1 MSLAVL
7 ELNDQAL
14 LIKNQDGEVFSEP
27 GFALQTGD
35 GIITG
40 IEARKQAWLQPQN
53 VYRQYWRNLNQTELP
68 GDLPYARHHAD
79 IAFAQ
84 LKILLNSAGSP
95 EQLVISVAACF
106 DDEQLSLLLGLLSA
120 IPVKVIGVVDSSLA
134 DCMYMAGHVHSPKG
148 QEQEQEQEKT
158 TLHIDLH
165 LYQSVVSQ
173 ITFRED
179 SVQITAQRVLPELGA
194 MDIYSLLA
202 KHIRDKLVKNFRFD
216 PMDAPQGEQAIY
228 DLLPDWA
235 IRFESQSE
243 YGMVIPSPRGDLPV
257 MLYKS
262 EVLEL
267 LSSRLN
273 KLTSMLR
280 QFSDNDV
287 SFSKNARMISILTDE
302 FHASRQL
309 KVHQG
314 VDSCFKFAD
323 DLLADALLTESDDL
337 HRITSVEQL
346 EDKSAKPQLVLTPPG
361 TATHLLYQGQAWPLQ
376 QPLSIT
382 IEGDRVQV
390 LERHDTNATAVLIIE
405 GEEVVALHKN
415 PKARVELP
423 HIALCGMELHINAY
437 KFELIEVCNG

>member
-1 MSLAVL
+1 MRLAVL

-14 LIKNQDGEVFSEP
+14 LIKNQDGEIFSEP
-27 GFALQTGD
+27 GFALHTGE

-53 VYRQYWRNLNQTELP
+53 VYRQYWRNLNQTELS
-68 GDLPYARHHAD
+68 GDLPWARHHAD

-84 LKILLNSAGSP
+84 LKTLLNSAGSP

-106 DDEQLSLLLGLLSA
+106 DDEQLSLLLGLLRA

-134 DCMYMAGHVHSPKG
+134 DCMYIAGQVHGPKEE
-148 QEQEQEQEKT
+148 EQT

-165 LYQSVVSQ
+165 LFQSVASQ
-173 ITFRED
+173 ITFSED

-228 DLLPDWA
+228 DLLPDWV
-235 IRFESQSE
+235 IRFESQAE

-262 EVLEL
+262 EALEL

-273 KLTSMLR
+273 KLSSMLR

-302 FHASRQL
+302 FHASRHL
-309 KVHQG
+309 KAHQG
-314 VDSCFKFAD
+314 VDSCFRFAD
-323 DLLADALLTESDDL
+323 GLLASSDNL
-337 HRITSVEQL
+337 HRITSIETLPAKAEQQPL
-346 EDKSAKPQLVLTPPG
+346 AIRPPG
-361 TATHLLYQGQAWPLQ
+361 TATHLLYEGQAWPLAEA
-376 QPLSIT
+376 LSIT
-382 IEGDRVQV
+382 IADGRVQL
-390 LERHDTNATAVLIIE
+390 LEKHDDNATAVLAID
-405 GEEVVALHKN
+405 GENVVALHRS
-415 PKARVELP
+415 PKATVELP
-423 HIALCGMELHINAY
+423 HIALCGMELFINAY
-437 KFELIEVCNG
+437 RFELIEVCSG

>member
-1 MSLAVL
+1 MRLAVL

-27 GFALQTGD
+27 GFALHTGE
-35 GIITG
+35 GIVTG

-53 VYRQYWRNLNQTELP
+53 VYRQYWRNLNQTELS
-68 GDLPYARHHAD
+68 GDLPWARHHAD

-84 LKILLNSAGSP
+84 LKTLFNSAGSP
-95 EQLVISVAACF
+95 ERLVISVAACF
-106 DDEQLSLLLGLLSA
+106 DDDQLSLLLGLLGA
-120 IPVKVIGVVDSSLA
+120 IPVEVIGVVDSSLA
-134 DCMYMAGHVHSPKG
+134 DCMYMADHVHGPK
-148 QEQEQEQEKT
+148 EEEKT

-165 LYQSVVSQ
+165 LFQSVASQ
-173 ITFRED
+173 ITYRED
-179 SVQITAQRVLPELGA
+179 GVQVTAQRVLPELGA

-216 PMDAPQGEQAIY
+216 PMDAPQGEQAIH
-228 DLLPDWA
+228 DLLPDWV
-235 IRFESQSE
+235 IRFESQAE

-273 KLTSMLR
+273 KLSSMLR

-287 SFSKNARMISILTDE
+287 TFSKNARMISVLTDE
-302 FHASRQL
+302 FHASRHL
-309 KVHQG
+309 KAYQG
-314 VDSCFKFAD
+314 VDSCFKLAD
-323 DLLADALLTESDDL
+323 DLLADALQSDSDNL
-337 HRITSVEQL
+337 HRITSIQHL
-346 EDKSAKPQLVLTPPG
+346 EDKSAKPQLELRPAG

-382 IEGDRVQV
+382 IESDRVQV
-390 LERHDTNATAVLIIE
+390 LERHDDAATAVLVVE
-405 GEEVVALHKN
+405 GEQVKTLHKS
-415 PKARVELP
+415 PKATVELP
-423 HIALCGMELHINAY
+423 HIALCGMELFINAY
-437 KFELIEVCNG
+437 RFELIEVCNG

>member
-1 MSLAVL
+1 MGLAVL

-14 LIKNQDGEVFSEP
+14 LIKNQQGEVFSEP
-27 GFALQTGD
+27 GFALHTGD
-35 GIITG
+35 GIVTG

-53 VYRQYWRNLNQTELP
+53 VYRQYWRNLNQTELA
-68 GDLPYARHHAD
+68 GDFPWARHHAD

-84 LKILLNSAGSP
+84 LKTLLSSAGSP
-95 EQLVISVAACF
+95 EQLIISVAACF

-134 DCMYMAGHVHSPKG
+134 DCMYMAGHVHGPK
-148 QEQEQEQEKT
+148 EQEKT

-165 LYQSVVSQ
+165 LFQSVASQ
-173 ITFRED
+173 ITFSED
-179 SVQITAQRVLPELGA
+179 RVQITAQRVLPELGA

-228 DLLPDWA
+228 DLLPDWV
-235 IRFESQSE
+235 IRFESQAE

-273 KLTSMLR
+273 KLSSMLR

-309 KVHQG
+309 KAYQG

-323 DLLADALLTESDDL
+323 GLLAEGDNL
-337 HRITSVEQL
+337 HRITSIQ
-346 EDKSAKPQLVLTPPG
+346 QLVDKTVKPPLELKPPG
-361 TATHLLYQGQAWPLQ
+361 TATHLLYAGQAWPITE
-376 QPLSIT
+376 PLSIT

-390 LERHDTNATAVLIIE
+390 LEHHDNSATAVLIIE
-405 GEEVVALHKN
+405 GEKVKTLHKS
-415 PKARVELP
+415 PKAQVELP
-423 HIALCGMELHINAY
+423 HVALCGMELFINAY

>member
-27 GFALQTGD
+27 GFALHTGE

-53 VYRQYWRNLNQTELP
+53 VYRQYWRNLNQTELS
-68 GDLPYARHHAD
+68 GDFPWARHHAD

-84 LKILLNSAGSP
+84 LKTLLNSAGSP

-120 IPVKVIGVVDSSLA
+120 IPVKIIGVVDSSLA
-134 DCMYMAGHVHSPKG
+134 DCMYIAGQVHGPK
-148 QEQEQEQEKT
+148 EEEKT

-165 LYQSVVSQ
+165 LFQSIASQ
-173 ITFRED
+173 ITFSED

-228 DLLPDWA
+228 DLLPDWV

-280 QFSDNDV
+280 QFADNDV

-302 FHASRQL
+302 FHASRHL
-309 KVHQG
+309 KAHQG
-314 VDSCFKFAD
+314 VDSCFKFAK
-323 DLLADALLTESDDL
+323 DLLADDSVAESDNL
-337 HRITSVEQL
+337 HRITSIQQL
-346 EDKSAKPQLVLTPPG
+346 EDKFAKPQLEIRPPG

-382 IEGDRVQV
+382 IEGDRVQL
-390 LERHDTNATAVLIIE
+390 LERHDDSATAVLIIE
-405 GEEVVALHKN
+405 GEKVVALHKT
-415 PKARVELP
+415 PKATVELP
-423 HIALCGMELHINAY
+423 HIALCGMELFINAY

>member
-1 MSLAVL
+1 MRLAVL

-27 GFALQTGD
+27 GFALHTGK
-35 GIITG
+35 GIVTG

-68 GDLPYARHHAD
+68 ADLPWARHHAD

-84 LKILLNSAGSP
+84 LKTLLTSAGAP
-95 EQLVISVAACF
+95 EQLIISVAACF

-134 DCMYMAGHVHSPKG
+134 DCMYIAGHVHGPK
-148 QEQEQEQEKT
+148 EEAKT

-165 LYQSVVSQ
+165 LFQSVASQ
-173 ITFRED
+173 ITFRQD

-228 DLLPDWA
+228 DLLPDWV
-235 IRFESQSE
+235 IRFESQAE

-273 KLTSMLR
+273 KLSSMLR
-280 QFSDNDV
+280 QFADNDV
-287 SFSKNARMISILTDE
+287 TFSKNARMISILTDE
-302 FHASRQL
+302 FHASRHL
-309 KVHQG
+309 KAHQG

-323 DLLADALLTESDDL
+323 DLLAEGDNL
-337 HRITSVEQL
+337 HRITSIQQL
-346 EDKSAKPQLVLTPPG
+346 EDKSAKLPLELRPPG
-361 TATHLLYQGQAWPLQ
+361 TATHLLYEGQAWPLR

-382 IEGDRVQV
+382 IEGGRVQL
-390 LERHDTNATAVLIIE
+390 LERHDNSATAVLIIE
-405 GEEVVALHKN
+405 GEAVKALHKN
-415 PKARVELP
+415 PKVIVELP
-423 HIALCGMELHINAY
+423 HIALCGMELFVNAY
-437 KFELIEVCNG
+437 RFELIEVCNG

>member
-1 MSLAVL
+1 MRLAVL

-27 GFALQTGD
+27 GFALHTGE
-35 GIITG
+35 GFVTG

-53 VYRQYWRNLNQTELP
+53 VYRQYWRNLNQTELS
-68 GDLPYARHHAD
+68 GDLPWARHHAV

-84 LKILLNSAGSP
+84 LKKLLNSAGSP

-120 IPVKVIGVVDSSLA
+120 IPTQVIGVVDSSLA
-134 DCMYMAGHVHSPKG
+134 DCIYIADHVHGPK
-148 QEQEQEQEKT
+148 EQEKT

-165 LYQSVVSQ
+165 LFQSVASQ
-173 ITFRED
+173 ITFCED

-202 KHIRDKLVKNFRFD
+202 RHIRDKLVKNFRFD

-228 DLLPDWA
+228 DLLPDWV

-302 FHASRQL
+302 FHASRHL
-309 KVHQG
+309 KAHQG

-323 DLLADALLTESDDL
+323 DLIANASLTEGDHL
-337 HRITSVEQL
+337 HRITSIEQL
-346 EDKSAKPQLVLTPPG
+346 EDKSAKPPLEVRLPG
-361 TATHLLYQGQAWPLQ
+361 TATHLLYQGLAWPLQ

-382 IEGDRVQV
+382 IESNRVQV
-390 LERHDTNATAVLIIE
+390 LEGHNDSATAVLTIK
-405 GEEVVALHKN
+405 GEEVIALHKN
-415 PKARVELP
+415 PKATVELP
-423 HIALCGMELHINAY
+423 HIALCGMELYINAY

>member
-14 LIKNQDGEVFSEP
+14 LIKNQAGEVFSEP
-27 GFALQTGD
+27 GFALHTGD

-40 IEARKQAWLQPQN
+40 IEARRQAWLQPQN
-53 VYRQYWRNLNQTELP
+53 VYRQYWRNLNQTELT
-68 GDLPYARHHAD
+68 GDLPWARHHAD

-84 LKILLNSAGSP
+84 LKALLSSAGSP
-95 EQLVISVAACF
+95 EQLVVTVAACF

-134 DCMYMAGHVHSPKG
+134 DCMYVAGQVHDPK
-148 QEQEQEQEKT
+148 EQAEKT

-165 LYQSVVSQ
+165 LFQSVVSQ
-173 ITFRED
+173 VTYCEN

-216 PMDAPQGEQAIY
+216 PMDACQGEQAIY
-228 DLLPDWA
+228 DLLPDWV
-235 IRFESQSE
+235 IRFASQSE

-280 QFSDNDV
+280 QHSGNDV
-287 SFSKNARMISILTDE
+287 SFSKNAQMISILTDE
-302 FHASRQL
+302 FHTTRQF
-309 KVHQG
+309 KANQG
-314 VDSCFKFAD
+314 VDSCFRLAD
-323 DLLADALLTESDDL
+323 GLLASSDNL
-337 HRITSVEQL
+337 HRITSIEILPAQPEQQPL
-346 EDKSAKPQLVLTPPG
+346 KIRPPG
-361 TATHLLYQGQAWPLQ
+361 TATHLLHEGQAWPLAKA
-376 QPLSIT
+376 LSIT
-382 IEGDRVQV
+382 IADGRVQL
-390 LERHDTNATAVLIIE
+390 LEKHDDNATAVLVID
-405 GEEVVALHKN
+405 GENVVALHRS
-415 PKARVELP
+415 PKATVELP
-423 HIALCGMELHINAY
+423 HIALCGMELFINAY
-437 KFELIEVCNG
+437 RFELIEVCSG

>member
-1 MSLAVL
+1 MRFAVL

-27 GFALQTGD
+27 GFALHTGE
-35 GIITG
+35 GIVTG
-40 IEARKQAWLQPQN
+40 LEARKQAWLQPQN
-53 VYRQYWRNLNQTELP
+53 VYRQYWRNLNQTELS
-68 GDLPYARHHAD
+68 GDLRWARHHAD

-84 LKILLNSAGSP
+84 LKTLLNSAGSP

-120 IPVKVIGVVDSSLA
+120 IPTQVIGIVDSSLA
-134 DCMYMAGHVHSPKG
+134 DCIYIADHVHGPK
-148 QEQEQEQEKT
+148 EQEKT

-165 LYQSVVSQ
+165 LFQSVVSQ
-173 ITFRED
+173 ITFGEN

-194 MDIYSLLA
+194 MDIYALLA
-202 KHIRDKLVKNFRFD
+202 RHIRDKLVKNFRFD
-216 PMDAPQGEQAIY
+216 PMNAPQGEQAIY
-228 DLLPDWA
+228 DLLPDWV

-302 FHASRQL
+302 FHASRHL
-309 KVHQG
+309 KAHQG

-323 DLLADALLTESDDL
+323 DLIANTSLTISDDL
-337 HRITSVEQL
+337 HRITSIEQL
-346 EDKSAKPQLVLTPPG
+346 QDKSAKPPLDVRLPG
-361 TATHLLYQGQAWPLQ
+361 TATHLLYQGLAWPLQ

-382 IEGDRVQV
+382 IESNRVQV
-390 LERHDTNATAVLIIE
+390 LEGHCDSATAVLTIK
-405 GEEVVALHKN
+405 GEEVIALHKN
-415 PKARVELP
+415 PNAIVELP
-423 HIALCGMELHINAY
+423 HIALCGMELYINAH